1 MDVKALQARLAAF
14 AAERG
19 WDEVQNPRN
28 LAIAIAG
35 EAGMLLDLFRWL
47 TDAQS
52 NRIESEY
59 KREAAEEA
67 IADLILH
74 TLRLAD
80 KLGVDVERAVAKK
93 LGENDANYPLP
104 VEAAPAPAAVAKPA
118 APKAV
123 EAKLP
128 EAKEAEP
135 KPAETRPADAKPVVV
150 KSAGAKS
157 AEAKATEARSPETQ
171 PVGEKP
177 AQAKPG
183 AVKPPE
189 ARPAPSDGE
198 ALAPEPPAPAEAAPP
213 VPTEKSIPMWLDGIL
228 PSRSAS
234 ARKKQGAASTSRTAP
249 EPAAPPP
256 ETPKAPDR
264 SATSRK
270 PEPVA
275 PPPAA
280 PAVRT
285 EALLE
290 PEEEIE
296 AAPPPDD
303 ETPEPPP
310 ARREPP
316 PPERYAHLDTDAAK
330 ALAKSLAK
338 RVDGTRSDDPL
349 LRELHDEVET
359 LRRTLYSPTPK
370 TTWMGDSLKTIR
382 ALLEEAI
389 SHDVGEAIRARD
401 YIGQIDRMLEP

>member
-1 MDVKALQARLAAF
+1 MDEKALQARLAAF

-19 WDEVQNPRN
+19 WDALQNPRN

-93 LGENDANYPLP
+93 LAENEANYPLP
-104 VEAAPAPAAVAKPA
+104 VEAPPAPAAVAKPP
-118 APKAV
+118 APKTV
-123 EAKLP
+123 E
-128 EAKEAEP
+128 
-135 KPAETRPADAKPVVV
+135 
-150 KSAGAKS
+150 AKS
-157 AEAKATEARSPETQ
+157 AEAKPAEA
-171 PVGEKP
+171 KP
-177 AQAKPG
+177 ADAKPAEAKPAAAMPDDAKPS
-183 AVKPPE
+183 AVKPAEAKPTAVKPAEAKPAPGEVEVE
-189 ARPAPSDGE
+189 AR
-198 ALAPEPPAPAEAAPP
+198 APEPPVPSRAAATPPASP
-213 VPTEKSIPMWLDGIL
+213 EKSIPMWLDGIL

-234 ARKKQGAASTSRTAP
+234 ARKKQGAAPKSTP
-249 EPAAPPP
+249 EPAASPP
-256 ETPKAPDR
+256 ESPKGPDR
-264 SATSRK
+264 SAASRK
-270 PEPVA
+270 PEPVT

-280 PAVRT
+280 RT
-285 EALLE
+285 EALPV

-296 AAPPPDD
+296 AAPPPD
-303 ETPEPPP
+303 ETPEPAP

-382 ALLEEAI
+382 ALLEEAT
-389 SHDVGEAIRARD
+389 SHDVGEVIRARD
-401 YIGQIDRMLEP
+401 YIGQIDRMLAP

>member
-19 WDEVQNPRN
+19 WDDVQNPRN

-80 KLGVDVERAVAKK
+80 KLGVDAERAVAKK
-93 LGENDANYPLP
+93 LAENEANYPP
-104 VEAAPAPAAVAKPA
+104 PAEAPPAPAAVAKPA

-128 EAKEAEP
+128 EAKGAEP
-135 KPAETRPADAKPVVV
+135 KPAEPRPADAKPVVV
-150 KSAGAKS
+150 KPAEAKS
-157 AEAKATEARSPETQ
+157 AEAKATEAKSPETK
-171 PVGEKP
+171 PVGAKP
-177 AQAKPG
+177 AEAKPG

-189 ARPAPSDGE
+189 AKPAPTDVA
-198 ALAPEPPAPAEAAPP
+198 ALAPEPPAPVEAALPA
-213 VPTEKSIPMWLDGIL
+213 PTEKSIPMWLDGIL

-234 ARKKQGAASTSRTAP
+234 ARKKQGAAARTAP

-264 SATSRK
+264 SAASRK

-275 PPPAA
+275 PP

-290 PEEEIE
+290 PEEVIE
-296 AAPPPDD
+296 AAPPPD
-303 ETPEPPP
+303 ETPEPAP

-316 PPERYAHLDTDAAK
+316 QPERYAHLDTDAAK
-330 ALAKSLAK
+330 VLAKSLAK
-338 RVDGTRSDDPL
+338 RVDGARSDDPL

-370 TTWMGDSLKTIR
+370 TSWMGDSLKTIR
-382 ALLEEAI
+382 ALLEEAT
-389 SHDVGEAIRARD
+389 SHDVGEVIRAHD
-401 YIGQIDRMLEP
+401 YIGQIDRMLAP

>member
-80 KLGVDVERAVAKK
+80 KLGVDAERAVAKK
-93 LGENDANYPLP
+93 LAENEANYPP
-104 VEAAPAPAAVAKPA
+104 PAEAPHAPAAVAKPA
-118 APKAV
+118 APRAV
-123 EAKLP
+123 EARLP
-128 EAKEAEP
+128 EAKGAEP
-135 KPAETRPADAKPVVV
+135 KPAEPRPADARPVVV
-150 KSAGAKS
+150 KSAEARS
-157 AEAKATEARSPETQ
+157 AEAKAAEAKSPEAKLA
-171 PVGEKP
+171 GAKP
-177 AQAKPG
+177 AEGRPG

-189 ARPAPSDGE
+189 ARPAPSDVE
-198 ALAPEPPAPAEAAPP
+198 AIAPEPPAPAPAEAALPAP
-213 VPTEKSIPMWLDGIL
+213 AEKSIPMWLDGIL

-234 ARKKQGAASTSRTAP
+234 ARKKQGAASRTAP

-275 PPPAA
+275 PPPA
-280 PAVRT
+280 VRT

-296 AAPPPDD
+296 AAPPPD
-303 ETPEPPP
+303 ETPEPAP

-316 PPERYAHLDTDAAK
+316 QPERYAHLDTDAAK
-330 ALAKSLAK
+330 VLAKSLAK
-338 RVDGTRSDDPL
+338 RVDGARSDDPL

-370 TTWMGDSLKTIR
+370 TSWMGESLKTIR
-382 ALLEEAI
+382 ALLEEAT
-389 SHDVGEAIRARD
+389 SHDVGEVIRARD
-401 YIGQIDRMLEP
+401 YIGQIDRMLTP